1 MLSRF
6 TMGTALKLGIQMMK
20 ALEAVHDLGYIHRDV
35 KPSNYAMG
43 LTGVKR
49 HTTFLI
55 DFGLARR
62 YLLSSGEVRPV
73 SFHLYIVFS
82 FTRLQAS
89 SLKIFLAT

>member
-1 MLSRF
+1 
-6 TMGTALKLGIQMMK
+6 MGTALKLGIQMMK

-62 YLLSSGEVRPV
+62 YILNSGEVRP
-73 SFHLYIVFS
+73 I
-82 FTRLQAS
+82 
-89 SLKIFLAT
+89 SLVLLHY

>member
-1 MLSRF
+1 
-6 TMGTALKLGIQMMK
+6 MGTAIKLGIQMMK

-73 SFHLYIVFS
+73 SCNYK
-82 FTRLQAS
+82 RLS
-89 SLKIFLAT
+89 